1 MREEENMEIRSEEVQ
16 EILGNPPPWMVRY
29 GTGVAIGVLAL
40 FLWLSFFIKYPDTIS
55 GDIRISFT
63 EPPRHLVAAQSGY
76 IDKVLVNNGD
86 EVKEGQTL
94 IVFRGGGTANYNH
107 ILHLQD
113 LIRYLPNDADSTLLM
128 FNPTDALEDPELG
141 ELQED
146 FFNFLEKKSQF
157 ARRSEQ
163 YSTQGD
169 VVSLEEQKRI
179 LQRQVGYYRN
189 NQEALEQRL
198 EDKRTDKDYKEGLVR
213 ENRLPFSEVQK
224 VEDDI
229 KRLETEL
236 QKIEELISDKRVEI
250 SMLNTQITRAERG
263 VSENRVTASDA
274 LKESFIQL
282 RIRVDE
288 WVRNHVIQSPL
299 DGVVQITGDNISRD
313 QFIIAEDEVMV
324 VVPLR
329 NRQLLGR
336 MELEFSGSGTVKE
349 DQEVIVRLESYPFP
363 EYGAVIGQVAWKSR
377 VPDQQNKIPVQVIF
391 PNGLVTTTG
400 RNIDPGEEL
409 SGAAEIITNE
419 KRFIDRIVDRT
430 RNMGR
435 L

>member
-16 EILGNPPPWMVRY
+16 EILGNPPHWIVRY
-29 GTGVAIGVLAL
+29 GTGMAVGVLAL

-55 GDIRISFT
+55 GEIQISFT
-63 EPPRHLVAAQSGY
+63 EPPRHLLAAQSGY
-76 IDKVLVNNGD
+76 IDKVLANNGD
-86 EVKEGQTL
+86 EVEEGQTL
-94 IVFRGGGTANYNH
+94 IVFRGGTANYNH
-107 ILHLQD
+107 VLHLQD
-113 LIRYLPNDADSTLLM
+113 LIRNLPDDADSTLLTT
-128 FNPTDALEDPELG
+128 FNPDEGLELG
-141 ELQED
+141 ELQEN
-146 FFNFLEKKSQF
+146 FFNFLEKKSEF

-163 YSTQGD
+163 YTTQGD
-169 VVSLEEQKRI
+169 VVSLEEQRRT
-179 LQRQVGYYRN
+179 LQRRVGYYRN
-189 NQEALEQRL
+189 TQESIEQRL
-198 EDKRTDKDYKEGLVR
+198 EEKRTDKEYKEGLVR
-213 ENRLPFSEVQK
+213 DNRLPFSEVQK

-236 QKIEELISDKRVEI
+236 QKVEELISDKRIEI
-250 SMLNTQITRAERG
+250 SMLNTQIARAERG

-313 QFIIAEDEVMV
+313 QFIVTEEEVMV
-324 VVPLR
+324 VVPMR

-349 DQEVIVRLESYPFP
+349 DQEVIVRLKSYPFP

-377 VPDQQNKIPVQVIF
+377 VPDRQNKIPVQVIF

-409 SGAAEIITNE
+409 SGDAQIITNE
-419 KRFIDRIVDRT
+419 KRFIDRIVDGT
-430 RNMGR
+430 RNVGR

>member
-16 EILGNPPPWMVRY
+16 EILGNPPHWMVRY
-29 GTGVAIGVLAL
+29 GTGIAIGVLAL

-76 IDKVLVNNGD
+76 IDKVLANNGD
-86 EVKEGQTL
+86 EVEEGQTL
-94 IVFRGGGTANYNH
+94 IVFRGGTANYNH
-107 ILHLQD
+107 VLHLQD
-113 LIRYLPNDADSTLLM
+113 LIRNLPNDADSTLLT
-128 FNPTDALEDPELG
+128 FNPNEVLELG

-163 YSTQGD
+163 YTTQGD
-169 VVSLEEQKRI
+169 VLSLEEQRRT
-179 LQRQVGYYRN
+179 LQRRVGYYRN
-189 NQEALEQRL
+189 NQESIEQRL
-198 EDKRTDKDYKEGLVR
+198 EEKQRDKEYKEGLVR
-213 ENRLPFSEVQK
+213 DNRLPFSEVQK
-224 VEDDI
+224 LEDDI

-236 QKIEELISDKRVEI
+236 QKIEELISDKRIEI

-263 VSENRVTASDA
+263 VSENRLTASDA

-313 QFIIAEDEVMV
+313 QFIVAEEEVMV
-324 VVPLR
+324 VVPMR

-349 DQEVIVRLESYPFP
+349 DQEVIVRLKSYPFP

-377 VPDQQNKIPVQVIF
+377 VPDQKNKIPVQVIF

-409 SGAAEIITNE
+409 SGDAEIITNE

-430 RNMGR
+430 RNIGR
-435 L
+435 F